1 MFNRGYNFYNGKR
14 GWSFQIQT
22 LVAMPVKSERAFFI
36 AELEGLLRQMIL
48 EDDDKSTE
56 FAEIM
61 EIYEA
66 VTGSRYLRLG
76 CVVRSK
82 YTSCDCHSCF
92 SCYYF
97 SYCYNCSIIY
107 YFWLFTIT
115 IRTTNR

>member
-66 VTGSRYLRLG
+66 VTGSRYL
-76 CVVRSK
+76 
-82 YTSCDCHSCF
+82 
-92 SCYYF
+92 
-97 SYCYNCSIIY
+97 NQ
-107 YFWLFTIT
+107 
-115 IRTTNR
+115 RTTIPKTRALLDVLLHFEDREFKVLTSVLESADEWRENMAYLEQ